1 MSRIEEAILKV
12 KAQAQAQA
20 QAEAQPKAPPAA
32 STPVTPV
39 SPRPATESP
48 YAPPYGIGQA
58 PAQAPPA
65 GGPTAATEA
74 ITSASGTYRM
84 LQPSDLLSTTAM
96 YASVVAQ
103 PKKPARTIALD
114 LAALVA
120 AGLLPP
126 KEDARQISNEFR
138 AIKRTLI
145 GNITGRSGTK
155 IPAGNILMVASALP
169 GEGKTFCAMNLAL
182 TLSLEKD
189 YSVVLIDG
197 DVAKPNISRELGL
210 AEAPGLLDVLRSGEG
225 DLAGI
230 EIGTSVPRL
239 SFVPA
244 GRPDDDAAE
253 LLSSSR
259 MARLVEEM
267 RAQPNRL
274 FVFDST
280 PLLLTNESRVMAE
293 IAGQVVLVVRAA
305 STPRTAVKS
314 AIAELPEDVYVGIV
328 LNQKEAA
335 PGSDYYGYGHYGREG
350 KESP

>member
-12 KAQAQAQA
+12 KAQSQAQAQA
-20 QAEAQPKAPPAA
+20 QALAQAQPKIPPAA
-32 STPVTPV
+32 TVTPL
-39 SPRPATESP
+39 PTAESP
-48 YAPPYGIGQA
+48 YAAPYGI
-58 PAQAPPA
+58 AQAPPA

-84 LQPSDLLSTTAM
+84 PQPSDLLSTTAM

-114 LAALVA
+114 LAGLVG

-126 KEDARQISNEFR
+126 KEDARQVSNEFR

-155 IPAGNILMVASALP
+155 IPAGNIMMVASALP

-210 AEAPGLLDVLRSGEG
+210 NDAPGLLDVLRSGEG

-328 LNQKEAA
+328 LNQKEAS
-335 PGSDYYGYGHYGREG
+335 PGADYYGYGDYGRDG
-350 KESP
+350 KENL

>member
-314 AIAELPEDVYVGIV
+314 AIAELPEDVYVGVV

>member
-350 KESP
+350 KEGP

>member
-12 KAQAQAQA
+12 KAQAQAQSQA
-20 QAEAQPKAPPAA
+20 QAHEPHGPARGPAA
-32 STPVTPV
+32 
-39 SPRPATESP
+39 PAPAE
-48 YAPPYGIGQA
+48 PPYGTPTGIGQTPATA
-58 PAQAPPA
+58 PAA
-65 GGPTAATEA
+65 GGPTAATA
-74 ITSASGTYRM
+74 AMTSASGTYRM
-84 LQPSDLLSTTAM
+84 PPVSDLLSTTAM
-96 YASVVAQ
+96 YASVVAA
-103 PKKPARTIALD
+103 PKKPARTIAID
-114 LAALVA
+114 LQALIG

-126 KEDARQISNEFR
+126 KDDARQVSNEFR

-155 IPAGNILMVASALP
+155 VPGGNLIMVASALP
-169 GEGKTFCAMNLAL
+169 GEGKTFCALNLAL

-210 AEAPGLLDVLRSGEG
+210 ADAPGLLDVLRSGEG

-239 SFVPA
+239 SIVPA

-259 MARLVEEM
+259 MARLVEEI
-267 RAQPNRL
+267 RSQPNRL

-280 PLLLTNESRVMAE
+280 PLLLTNESRVLAE
-293 IAGQVVLVVRAA
+293 VAGQVVLVVRAA

-314 AIAELPEDVYVGIV
+314 AIAELPEDVYVGVV
-328 LNQKEAA
+328 LNQKEAS
-335 PGSDYYGYGHYGREG
+335 PGSDYYGYGDYGQTARET
-350 KESP
+350 P